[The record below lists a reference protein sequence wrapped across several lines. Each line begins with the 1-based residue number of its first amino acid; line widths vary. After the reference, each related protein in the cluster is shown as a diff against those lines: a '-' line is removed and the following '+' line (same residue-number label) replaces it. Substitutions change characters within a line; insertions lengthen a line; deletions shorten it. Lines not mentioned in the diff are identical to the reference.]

1 MVARMSASSP
11 QPGSQEWLDS
21 VVEDVVD
28 PDAPIVDPHH
38 HLWPAGGSMAYGL
51 DDLLADLG
59 SGHNVVDTVFV
70 ECGAAYDRTAS
81 DQMAP
86 PTPTCASIPS
96 TTCSTPTPRPETAGS
111 GGSATPGRTRSI
123 PTC

>member
-1 MVARMSASSP
+1 MSASTSL
-11 QPGSQEWLDS
+11 PGSQEWLDS

-28 PDAPIVDPHH
+28 PEVPIVDPHH

-86 PTPTCASIPS
+86 ARAA
-96 TTCSTPTPRPETAGS
+96 PRRADDPGPGA
-111 GGSATPGRTRSI
+111 GGSVLG
-123 PTC
+123 